1 MVERLKRFG
10 KRKAKMIGV
19 CLLAMLSSP
28 FIASITIRGISYLS
42 VEANKI
48 NIFSPQESK
57 SALVEY
63 KQIDSYPDYEDS
75 ILSYGFGWE
84 EEFEDETYVSDANTD
99 NSTIQN
105 VGVKPYPE
113 SLDNVSGNVVQTSYG
128 AYGGNK
134 YFNLENSGQVMNNTS
149 ITNYNLSQEGK
160 LKPEFKIEL
169 NGEPQVLI
177 MHTHTTESFEPYER
191 NFYDS
196 SFNYRTTDSTKN
208 VVMVADEIA
217 KQLEQVGITTIHDS
231 TIHDYPSYNGSYV
244 RSAETVKAILAQY
257 PSIKVVLDVHRDA
270 IISEGDLMQPVA
282 TINGKK
288 AAQVMIISGCDDGTL
303 NMPNYMQNF
312 RLASL
317 FQQKMEGNY
326 SGLTRPIMFDYRK
339 YNQDLTTGSLLLEV
353 GSHGN
358 TIEQARYS
366 GELIGKSIADALV
379 SLT

>member
-84 EEFEDETYVSDANTD
+84 EEFEDETYVSDTNND
-99 NSTIQN
+99 NSTVQD

>member
-84 EEFEDETYVSDANTD
+84 EEFEDETYVSDTNND